1 MQRAFHTA
9 ATCFTF
15 WVTPL
20 ELKHTLY
27 LAGPFS
33 LKSQSCN
40 INREDRSIQS
50 QQRSEYNLQFGP
62 LKISVIVASYCPW
75 TVSVNIALSSP
86 LSSQDDWD
94 LRPSCKY
101 PPVTWFQNKE
111 EPYLVSYPCSEPRV
125 ETFPMGPIYHHVIYR
140 LYGVGVYERWRERK

>member
-1 MQRAFHTA
+1 MFIQHVFHTA

-20 ELKHTLY
+20 GLKHTLY
-27 LAGPFS
+27 CDGPFS
-33 LKSQSCN
+33 VKYKY
-40 INREDRSIQS
+40 INRDDRSIQS
-50 QQRSEYNLQFGP
+50 HQRSQSEYNLQFGP
-62 LKISVIVASYCPW
+62 LKISVIVAFYCPW
-75 TVSVNIALSSP
+75 TVSVNTAPSSP
-86 LSSQDDWD
+86 LSSRDDWD
-94 LRPSCKY
+94 LCPSCKY

-140 LYGVGVYERWRERK
+140 LYRVGV